1 MSNSFG
7 PPRGTVSTTTRW
19 IVIGVVISII
29 IAAGTFA
36 YSWVVKPMQMA
47 SPDNIERLSRE
58 ANNAWQALEAQLAN
72 IEKSEDAAADLL
84 TAYGEDQ
91 SVWPQGKRDVWLQL
105 QKDIT
110 NKSAAYNV
118 SCAAYNAFWQD
129 EWRALPAPKDIPT
142 RCEMH

>member
-1 MSNSFG
+1 
-7 PPRGTVSTTTRW
+7 
-19 IVIGVVISII
+19 
-29 IAAGTFA
+29 
-36 YSWVVKPMQMA
+36 MA